1 MGHYLQVAYLL
12 ADQSVIDREYSQL
25 ESIPDNFEKFVV
37 SLDDLTLSNRHGVKH
52 IQAWKLKQV
61 L

>member
-12 ADQSVIDREYSQL
+12 ADHSVIDREYSQL

-37 SLDDLTLSNRHGVKH
+37 TLDDLTLPNRRGIRHV
-52 IQAWKLKQV
+52 QVWKLDDI